1 MSGYFWTAVYVEVC
15 WRTFASIHDKL
26 HRERRKYLCQD
37 ASEIEA
43 RDRSD
48 VLRATE
54 ETRWRTRDTLIALNV
69 TTVIVGLVD
78 AAASC
83 DHNLSLIDAIPFSVV
98 STSIRMLLLFEDAG
112 ALRFSS
118 LHSKKLALT
127 HNRQGGVYKKPG
139 NFPFFFFF
147 CGDRKMQTNGAVRG
161 IHSPFG
167 LLFAPDLSIYVTN
180 YEFQRKEKN
189 GLIEENSKILPR
201 SSYAIDVIC
210 GVSDLFECEGGK
222 LGSLWEMARVCGY
235 NVTRIN
241 IEHLRTF

>member
-48 VLRATE
+48 VLRVTE
-54 ETRWRTRDTLIALNV
+54 GTRWRTRDTLIALNV

-127 HNRQGGVYKKPG
+127 HNWQGGVYKKPS
-139 NFPFFFFF
+139 NFSFLFFFSFSWW
-147 CGDRKMQTNGAVRG
+147 R
-161 IHSPFG
+161 
-167 LLFAPDLSIYVTN
+167 
-180 YEFQRKEKN
+180 
-189 GLIEENSKILPR
+189 
-201 SSYAIDVIC
+201 
-210 GVSDLFECEGGK
+210 
-222 LGSLWEMARVCGY
+222 
-235 NVTRIN
+235 
-241 IEHLRTF
+241 

>member
-48 VLRATE
+48 VLRVTE
-54 ETRWRTRDTLIALNV
+54 GTRWRTRDTLIALNV

-127 HNRQGGVYKKPG
+127 HNWQGGVYKKPS
-139 NFPFFFFF
+139 NFSFLLFFFFLF
-147 CGDRKMQTNGAVRG
+147 LDGDRKVQTNGAVRG

-167 LLFAPDLSIYVTN
+167 LLFAPDFSIY
-180 YEFQRKEKN
+180 QQLWIAEKKKN
-189 GLIEENSKILPR
+189 ELMEENSKILPSFLR
-201 SSYAIDVIC
+201 DRR
-210 GVSDLFECEGGK
+210 DLC
-222 LGSLWEMARVCGY
+222 SLWS
-235 NVTRIN
+235 
-241 IEHLRTF
+241 LRMRRRWIRKLMGNGTHVRLQRS

>member
-1 MSGYFWTAVYVEVC
+1 MYVEVC

-127 HNRQGGVYKKPG
+127 HNWQGGVYKKPS
-139 NFPFFFFF
+139 NFSFFFFF
-147 CGDRKMQTNGAVRG
+147 CGDKKMQTNGAVCSRFFN
-161 IHSPFG
+161 IS
-167 LLFAPDLSIYVTN
+167 LIMNIREKKRMDWSKKI
-180 YEFQRKEKN
+180 RKFC
-189 GLIEENSKILPR
+189 LP
-201 SSYAIDVIC
+201 SCAIDVIC
-210 GVSDLFECEGGK
+210 GASDLFECEGGE
-222 LGSLWEMARVCGY
+222 LGNTTLLE
-235 NVTRIN
+235 
-241 IEHLRTF
+241 

>member
-147 CGDRKMQTNGAVRG
+147 VEIGKCKQMERCAVYIAHLVYCLLQIFQYMSPIMNFREKKRMDWSKKIRKFCRDLLTRSTWSVE
-161 IHSPFG
+161 SPIFSN
-167 LLFAPDLSIYVTN
+167 A
-180 YEFQRKEKN
+180 KEVN
-189 GLIEENSKILPR
+189 
-201 SSYAIDVIC
+201 
-210 GVSDLFECEGGK
+210 
-222 LGSLWEMARVCGY
+222 
-235 NVTRIN
+235 
-241 IEHLRTF
+241 